1 MRKVHKITASKAE
14 LQGVGPGPATN
25 TQARDLTNI
34 FGSQSSSEKWAQW
47 QDLLHRASERQVLTA
62 ASVWPLV
69 STQ

>member
-1 MRKVHKITASKAE
+1 MRKVHEVTASKAG

-25 TQARDLTNI
+25 TQAGDLTNI
-34 FGSQSSSEKWAQW
+34 LGSQPSSEKWAQW
-47 QDLLHRASERQVLTA
+47 QESLHRVFERQVPRA